1 MSRQTVQSEVSF
13 TPRRG
18 FAARVVYETLGR
30 TGARLGMAWISL
42 LVALAVAAPII
53 ASSHPILMDID
64 GELTSPMLEHLTATD
79 VTLIVGVLAAL
90 VLWPIRRFRHCRW
103 LWIGGVAVTATVSW
117 LTVTPPEAVVYSK
130 YREALEK
137 YREAPDQSHVR
148 VLHTLVPYSPSDRL
162 RDARTDTRTL
172 GPGLHPTVQAITRA
186 VGDVARDGIKRQFEE
201 EVPEPFMRAA
211 VDPLVANA
219 FAAARQ
225 VRAGNTAINDLGRF
239 DPDIDAAT
247 PSAEM
252 IAIAK
257 TQPRTRRHWMGTTI
271 NGEDLLSR
279 MIHASRIALSIGF
292 IATGIAVCVGV
303 IIGGLMGYFS
313 GWIDLLG
320 MRLVEVF
327 AAVPTIFMLIAI
339 VAFYGRN
346 LYLMMIVIGLT
357 SWVGYAL
364 FVRAEFLRLRRQD
377 FVQAAVACGLPL
389 WSVLFRHML
398 PNGVSPVLVNASFGV
413 AAAILTESTLSFL
426 GLGLVEEPSWGQMLN
441 QALRGGFHWWIALF
455 PGMAIFLTV
464 FGYNM
469 VGEALRDAIDPHLKR
484 ASQL

>member
-42 LVALAVAAPII
+42 LVALAV
-53 ASSHPILMDID
+53 
-64 GELTSPMLEHLTATD
+64 TSPMLEHLTATN

-130 YREALEK
+130 YREAI
-137 YREAPDQSHVR
+137 DQGRVR
-148 VLHTLVPYSPSDRL
+148 FVLHTLVPYSPSDRL

-172 GPGLHPTVQAITRA
+172 GPGLHPTAQAITRA
-186 VGDVARDGIKRQFEE
+186 VDDVARDGIKRQFEE

-219 FAAARQ
+219 FAAARR
-225 VRAGNTAINDLGRF
+225 VRAGNAAINDLGRF

-247 PSAEM
+247 PSTEM
-252 IAIAK
+252 IAIAM

-292 IATGIAVCVGV
+292 IATGIAVGVGV

-327 AAVPTIFMLIAI
+327 AAVPTIFLLIAI

-398 PNGVSPVLVNASFGV
+398 PNGVTPVLVNASFGV